1 MSNVEGAPYSPPKE
15 SEIMAGDLIQVE
27 LDVDIFKMMQNEE
40 HGGWNDRMK
49 MVHNLLIIILYM
61 YVDHIYLCAHDS
73 LLVVLGE
80 LITLMTRGTWLF
92 LIMVSSSTGCSI
104 LMLL

>member
-1 MSNVEGAPYSPPKE
+1 
-15 SEIMAGDLIQVE
+15 MAGDLIQVQ

-40 HGGWNDRMK
+40 HGGWNDRME
-49 MVHNLLIIILYM
+49 MVLFVQYARYAINK
-61 YVDHIYLCAHDS
+61 YVDYTYLCGNDS

-80 LITLMTRGTWLF
+80 LITLMMGETWLF
-92 LIMVSSSTGCSI
+92 LIMERSRIGCSI

>member
-1 MSNVEGAPYSPPKE
+1 
-15 SEIMAGDLIQVE
+15 MAGDLVQVQ

-49 MVHNLLIIILYM
+49 MVLFVQYAQYAINK
-61 YVDHIYLCAHDS
+61 YVDYTYLCGNDS

-80 LITLMTRGTWLF
+80 LITLMMGETWLF
-92 LIMVSSSTGCSI
+92 LIMERSRIGCSI

>member
-49 MVHNLLIIILYM
+49 MV
-61 YVDHIYLCAHDS
+61 A
-73 LLVVLGE
+73 
-80 LITLMTRGTWLF
+80 T
-92 LIMVSSSTGCSI
+92 
-104 LMLL
+104 